1 MATITVYPSG
11 YVSDDYSYNSAS
23 NIENGYN
30 SADNSTLA
38 KIYATKGALAETY
51 FYYTFDLSAIPS
63 DAVITSVTCSAKL
76 QGDNRLE
83 NQTVQLYSG
92 ENAKGSPASMPL
104 YWERVVSITAGDWN
118 REELNNCRLKLYAK
132 RSRDSTTA
140 SSKYV
145 IKFYGATLTI
155 EYAEPD
161 IIPIIGNINIGGVSK
176 EIVNGYCNIG
186 GIWKTIAKSY
196 TNINGVWKPT
206 HGIGDVVFK

>member
-11 YVSDDYSYNSAS
+11 YVSDDYSYQSAS

-38 KIYATKGALAETY
+38 KIYATNGALAETY

-76 QGDNRLE
+76 QGDNHLE

-92 ENAKGSPASMPL
+92 ENAKGSPASMPQ

-132 RSRDSTTA
+132 RSRSSTTA

-145 IKFYGATLTI
+145 IRFYGATLTI
-155 EYAEPD
+155 EYAEAASV
-161 IIPIIGNINIGGVSK
+161 PIVGNVTIDGVAK
-176 EIVNGYCNIG
+176 ELSMGYCNIDG
-186 GIWKTIAKSY
+186 VWKEIAESYVNVDGIWKPA
-196 TNINGVWKPT
+196 
-206 HGIGDVVFK
+206 